1 MAFELPDGK
10 TARTLQEQV
19 KFLTEKLR
27 DLYAVVNQIGI
38 SIVVVETLPEEGEP
52 YKVYLVPAED
62 PETGNYYEEYIWYDH
77 SIKRNQTIDNLRIKL
92 SYAEPKALEVFSYD
106 FIEGGLENFVTVND
120 VIISEDV
127 AKKYDLKVGDVLTVG
142 RGLATKMTRNVVGIY
157 KNLPKPNSISEC
169 EGWSCD
175 VGYNDENSWGKSF
188 YVTRAFASLTPPTT
202 TSTPSRARP

>member
-62 PETGNYYEEYIWYDH
+62 PETGNYYEEYIWYDDAWEMIGSTKIDLSDYCTLSTEQTLTGH
-77 SIKRNQTIDNLRIKL
+77 KTFSHITTQNLDSGEGDLVYASSGVNIKPYADDSVNLGTSDNRWKDI
-92 SYAEPKALEVFSYD
+92 YASGKYYIGATNKFLESF
-106 FIEGGLENFVTVND
+106 E
-120 VIISEDV
+120 
-127 AKKYDLKVGDVLTVG
+127 
-142 RGLATKMTRNVVGIY
+142 
-157 KNLPKPNSISEC
+157 
-169 EGWSCD
+169 
-175 VGYNDENSWGKSF
+175 YN
-188 YVTRAFASLTPPTT
+188 
-202 TSTPSRARP
+202 